1 MKQID
6 PARGSDRWTSSINH
20 NGRIIECSETMTT
33 KLHPIS
39 RPGLQTAFPVSCF
52 PRILEGVPTP
62 TNHTAVGGEQG
73 LWSREERAGER
84 DGTRGTPTEARG
96 VETLRGKE
104 KAERV
109 PASRPSLLRHGELFR
124 ALHAC
129 SCSQVG
135 EGRQAE
141 SREDRPPRYHVRDTF
156 RMFCSQGGKGE
167 ERQSGLNVGKH

>member
-1 MKQID
+1 MNITMKQID

-73 LWSREERAGER
+73 LWSREERAGE
-84 DGTRGTPTEARG
+84 
-96 VETLRGKE
+96 
-104 KAERV
+104 
-109 PASRPSLLRHGELFR
+109 
-124 ALHAC
+124 
-129 SCSQVG
+129 
-135 EGRQAE
+135 GRQAE